1 MIKPVPSSEL
11 QHRMI
16 RLREEMDRTGPD
28 WDMVV
33 LFSKINLF
41 YFTGTMQDGM
51 LLIPRNGDAIFWVRR
66 SYDRAL
72 EESLFSPILSM
83 ESFRDAAAASGPTP
97 EMVHMETEIVP
108 IALLSRFRKYF
119 PARDVKSAD
128 RQIAAVRAVKS
139 AFELERME
147 SSGRIHERVLEERA
161 PALLREGISETMFAS
176 QLYPIMVEEGHHGIV
191 RFGMFETEILLGQ
204 IAFGENSLYPTYFN
218 GPGGSRGL
226 CPAVPLLG
234 DSKRTLKTG
243 DLVFVDIGCGVDGY
257 HTDKTM
263 TYIFRDSLP
272 EEAILAH
279 EQCVQ
284 IQNRMAKMLRPGAV
298 PSEIYSSVIDSSDPA
313 FLENFMGYG
322 GRPVKFLGHSIG
334 LLIDELP
341 VIAKGFD
348 EPLTENMVFAL
359 EPKKGIKGVG
369 MVGIENT
376 FVVTPSGGRCITGTH
391 PGLMLVE

>member
-1 MIKPVPSSEL
+1 MSKLVPSSEL
-11 QHRMI
+11 QHRMA
-16 RLREEMDRTGPD
+16 RFREEMDRTESD
-28 WDMVV
+28 WELVV

-51 LLIPRNGDAIFWVRR
+51 LLIPRKGDAVFWVRR

-72 EESLFSPILSM
+72 EESLFSPILAM
-83 ESFRDAAAASGPTP
+83 GSFRDAAAGSGPTP
-97 EMVHMETEIVP
+97 KIVHMETEIVP
-108 IALLSRFRKYF
+108 LALLSRFRKYF
-119 PARDVKSAD
+119 PVRDVKSAD

-139 AFELERME
+139 PFELERME
-147 SSGRIHERVLEERA
+147 ASGRIHERVLEERA
-161 PALLREGISETMFAS
+161 PALLQEGISESTFAS
-176 QLYPIMVEEGHHGIV
+176 QLYPVMVEEGHHGVV
-191 RFGMFETEILLGQ
+191 RFGMFDTELLLGQ
-204 IAFGENSLYPTYFN
+204 IGFGENSLYPTYFN

-243 DLVFVDIGCGVDGY
+243 DLVFVDIGCGFDGY

-263 TYIFRDSLP
+263 TYVFRESLP
-272 EEAILAH
+272 EEAILVH
-279 EQCVQ
+279 EQCVD
-284 IQNRMAKMLRPGAV
+284 IQNRMAKMLRPGAI
-298 PSEIYSSVIDSSDPA
+298 PSEIYASVIDSLDSA

-334 LLIDELP
+334 LFIDELP

-348 EPLTENMVFAL
+348 EPITENMVFAL

-376 FVVTPSGGRCITGTH
+376 FVVTPSGGRCLTGSH
-391 PGLMLVE
+391 PGLMLIE

>member
-1 MIKPVPSSEL
+1 MA
-11 QHRMI
+11 RF
-16 RLREEMDRTGPD
+16 REEMDRTESD
-28 WDMVV
+28 WELVV
-33 LFSKINLF
+33 LFSKVNLF

-51 LLIPRNGDAIFWVRR
+51 LLIPRKEDAVFWVRR
-66 SYDRAL
+66 SYERAL
-72 EESLFSPILSM
+72 EESLFSQILPM
-83 ESFRDAAAASGPTP
+83 VSFRDAAAGSGTTP
-97 EMVHMETEIVP
+97 ETVHMETEIVP
-108 IALLSRFRKYF
+108 LALFSRFRKYF
-119 PARDVKSAD
+119 PAHDVKSAD
-128 RQIAAVRAVKS
+128 HQIAAVRAVKS

-147 SSGRIHERVLEERA
+147 ASGSIHKRVLEERA
-161 PALLREGISETMFAS
+161 PVLLQEGISEATFAS
-176 QLYPIMVEEGHHGIV
+176 QLYPLMVEEGHHGIV
-191 RFGMFETEILLGQ
+191 RFGMFDTEILLGE
-204 IAFGENSLYPTYFN
+204 IGFGENSLCPTYFN

-234 DSKRTLKTG
+234 DSMRTLQNG
-243 DLVFVDIGCGVDGY
+243 DLVFVDIGCGFDGY

-263 TYIFRDSLP
+263 TYVFRGSLP

-279 EQCVQ
+279 EQCVD
-284 IQNRMAKMLRPGAV
+284 IQNRMAQMLRPVAI
-298 PSEIYSSVIDSSDPA
+298 PSEIYASIIDSAEPA

-322 GRPVKFLGHSIG
+322 GRPVKFLGHGIG

-376 FVVTPSGGRCITGTH
+376 FVVTPSGGRCLTGTH
-391 PGLMLVE
+391 PGLMSIE